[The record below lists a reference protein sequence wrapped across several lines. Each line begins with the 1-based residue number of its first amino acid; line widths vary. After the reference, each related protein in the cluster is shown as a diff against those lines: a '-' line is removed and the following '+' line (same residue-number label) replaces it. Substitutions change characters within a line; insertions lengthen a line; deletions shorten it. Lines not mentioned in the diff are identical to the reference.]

1 MAEKEAVAG
10 SLAPAHPPAHAARF
24 GAGGPWGPHVALLG
38 VQVAFASQ
46 AVEAKIAMM
55 DRASGGC
62 GIDPYAL
69 AMFRMLAGAIFFRV
83 VVAAGVGAGP
93 TLPTRRDRVALAV
106 LSLFGIVLNQTLF
119 LLGLGK
125 TTPFVAALLGA
136 CIPVLTLAFAVAA
149 RKEAFSVR
157 AAAGLALAIGGVV
170 SLTGLGRVD
179 PGALLLALNSA
190 SYAAYV
196 VFSRGLVLRL
206 GAMRVMAHVFAWGAL
221 AFSPLGLP
229 AAVRALPQLDLRAAG
244 YLAYILAVPTIYAY
258 FANAWA
264 LGRTSASVVTAYI
277 YLQPLL
283 AAILAWLQL
292 GLVPSSRSLYA
303 APLILSGVAL
313 AAFRKARAVPPVA
326 IAERALRAPASE
338 LRGP

>member
-1 MAEKEAVAG
+1 MTEKEAAARPR
-10 SLAPAHPPAHAARF
+10 APARPLATAARF
-24 GAGGPWGPHVALLG
+24 GGGGAWGPHAALLG
-38 VQVAFASQ
+38 VQIAFASQ

-55 DRASGGC
+55 DRAAGGC

-69 AMFRMLAGAIFFRV
+69 AMFRMLAGAIFFRI
-83 VVAAGVGAGP
+83 VVATGVGRGP
-93 TLPTRRDRVALAV
+93 SLPTARDRVALAV

-119 LLGLGK
+119 LMGLGK

-136 CIPVLTLAFAVAA
+136 CIPVLTLAFAVLA
-149 RKEAFSVR
+149 RKEAFSAR
-157 AAAGLALAIGGVV
+157 AALGLALAIGGVV
-170 SLTGLGRVD
+170 SLTGVGRVD
-179 PGALLLALNSA
+179 AGALLLALNSA

-221 AFSPLGLP
+221 AFAPIGLP
-229 AAVRALPQLDLRAAG
+229 AALGALPELDLRAAG

-277 YLQPLL
+277 YMQPLL

-292 GLVPSSRSLYA
+292 DLVPSSRSLYA
-303 APLILSGVAL
+303 APLILAGVAL
-313 AAFRKARAVPPVA
+313 AAFRKARAASPAGA
-326 IAERALRAPASE
+326 IERA
-338 LRGP
+338 